1 VLRSHPARTPHRQP
15 GDLRPR
21 ARRVASRSGF
31 LGRPRLDQGPPS
43 TPKRLH
49 VNWPTRLGAVLGS
62 MCVVDVRP
70 RTFAGNVIDSLHDIA
85 ARVSRHLEEEENL
98 AKRTRVPLRRV
109 TVHQLREQAE
119 AILAALAIIEA
130 TARRTQRLERTDMTE
145 GILESA
151 RTTIRE
157 VLALHGE
164 LVRAGGELDAMIA
177 AFEVGR
183 HAFDSLR
190 RQAAEISRSLAEASV
205 MARVADAFAR
215 GKLDGRSAARALS
228 VSRDLLFVVDALIV
242 ASRSMLASL
251 DAVEPNVVGGVQ

>member
-1 VLRSHPARTPHRQP
+1 
-15 GDLRPR
+15 
-21 ARRVASRSGF
+21 
-31 LGRPRLDQGPPS
+31 
-43 TPKRLH
+43 
-49 VNWPTRLGAVLGS
+49 LGAVLGS